1 MLALLLWVAAAAAP
15 EPVTI
20 IRKHAPKQ
28 KYALEYKNDDLQLKV
43 SKTFKATAVVKS
55 VADKVTVFDV
65 SVDSMEW
72 TAAGKDKRTASG
84 VKLKVEVNDGAA
96 SAEVVSG
103 GTLGDEAEYELT
115 AFEHML
121 GDLCT
126 PPKGPYY
133 PKQPV
138 VDGSAAWELQYADK
152 TSAKLKSTPEPKADP
167 YTCDVSVALDDGFAG
182 ERTGAMRVQ
191 LDGKG
196 LNVDQRLSMKAK
208 RL

>member
-1 MLALLLWVAAAAAP
+1 MLALILVLAAAAAP
-15 EPVTI
+15 EPVTL

-28 KYALEYKNDDLQLKV
+28 KYALEYKNDDLQLKI

-65 SVDSMEW
+65 TVDSMEW
-72 TAAGKDKRTASG
+72 TGSGKEKRTASG
-84 VKLKVEVNDGAA
+84 VKLKVQVNDGAA

-103 GTLGDEAEYELT
+103 GTLGDDAEYELT
-115 AFEHML
+115 AFEHMM

-133 PKQPV
+133 PKQLV
-138 VDGSAAWELQYADK
+138 VDGSTAWELQYTDQ

-167 YTCDVSVALDDGFAG
+167 FTCEVSIALDDGFAG
-182 ERTGAMRVQ
+182 ERTGAMKVQ
-191 LDGKG
+191 LGGKG
-196 LNVDQRLSMKAK
+196 LNVDQRQSMKAK